1 MMKISVSRVTMVS
14 LVLLAASAL
23 PSIAAD
29 VTLKAISFDRR
40 DSTYTRPLVDIVEMV
55 NKSGTGLTI
64 ELIPDG
70 TMSPFAMANA
80 VKTGAVDIGNLP
92 FTFYQNLLPIGDA
105 MKLATAT
112 SAQLAQNG
120 TVAFLDGLHK
130 EKVNAKVLDLFGDGI
145 KFYAYLR
152 SKKIEKPDLTG
163 LKMRITPIYRAAFR
177 AFGADVVQMPPPD
190 VYTALERGVIDG
202 YGWTILDLPKVGWGK
217 FTKYRIEPGFFQAWS
232 AFIINLDSWNKLTP
246 AQQKALTDAAKAA
259 SKAFNERVPA
269 LVAASTKEQA
279 ALGVEVIEF
288 KGPQGEEFLKTVHK
302 ASWEE
307 AESIDPANAKKLR
320 QLIDR

>member
-1 MMKISVSRVTMVS
+1 MKSTGIRVSMAALVS
-14 LVLLAASAL
+14 LAIVFPAG
-23 PSIAAD
+23 AAD
-29 VTLKAISFDRR
+29 VTLKAISFDRH
-40 DSTYTRPLVDIVEMV
+40 DSTYTRPLAEMAAAV

-64 ELIPDG
+64 ELVPDG

-80 VKTGAVDIGNLP
+80 VKTGVVHIGNLP

-105 MKLATAT
+105 MKLADTKSDDFAK
-112 SAQLAQNG
+112 NG
-120 TVAFLDGLHK
+120 TLAFLDELHK
-130 EKVNAKVLDLFGDGI
+130 EKVNAKVLEIFGDGI

-152 SKKIEKPDLTG
+152 DKKIEKPDLAG

-232 AFIINLDSWNKLTP
+232 AIIVNQDAWGKLTP
-246 AQQKALTDAAKAA
+246 EQQKALGDAARSAGR
-259 SKAFNERVPA
+259 AFNERVPA
-269 LVAASTKEQA
+269 LVAGGAKEQA
-279 ALGVEVIEF
+279 GLGVEVIEF
-288 KGPQGEEFLKTVHK
+288 KGAEGEEFLKTVYD
-302 ASWEE
+302 ASWKE